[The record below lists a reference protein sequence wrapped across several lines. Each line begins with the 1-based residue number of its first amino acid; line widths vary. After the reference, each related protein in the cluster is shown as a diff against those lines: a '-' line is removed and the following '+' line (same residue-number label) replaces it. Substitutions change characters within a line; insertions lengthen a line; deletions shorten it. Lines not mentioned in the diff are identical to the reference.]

1 MDGAGLNLP
10 ATLEEARAGFWIP
23 VDKPLGWTSFD
34 VVAKVRNALKRRYGT
49 RIKIGHAGT
58 LDPLATGMLVLAV
71 GQKTK
76 EIEAVMAG
84 AKAYTATLK
93 LGATTASYDAES
105 PEMPTGALV
114 PELTSELAAE
124 LSEAFSGTVMQVP
137 PQFSAVKVDGKR
149 AYDMARSGK
158 VAEVKARPVHIEGL
172 KLKALDS
179 RHWELHVRCGKGTYI
194 RSLGHDIG
202 QHLGCGAYLA
212 ALRRTEVAPFSQM
225 FSVEAVL
232 DAIAQPKE
240 DVPTIEAGI

>member
-1 MDGAGLNLP
+1 MDGTSLILP
-10 ATLEEARAGFWIP
+10 STLDEARAGFWIS

-58 LDPLATGMLVLAV
+58 LDPLATGLLVLAV

-76 EIEAVMAG
+76 EIESVMAG

-93 LGATTASYDAES
+93 LGATTASYDAET
-105 PEMPTGALV
+105 PEQPTGVVVPVLTPALFA
-114 PELTSELAAE
+114 ELTKV
-124 LSEAFSGTVMQVP
+124 FTGTVMQVP

-158 VAEVKARPVHIEGL
+158 VAEVKARPVQIDDLSLRAIDET
-172 KLKALDS
+172 
-179 RHWELHVRCGKGTYI
+179 HWELSVRCGKGTYI

-202 QHLGCGAYLA
+202 QHVGCGAYLT
-212 ALRRTEVAPFSQM
+212 ALRRTEVAPFTEM
-225 FSVEAVL
+225 HSVEAVL
-232 DAIAQPKE
+232 AAIQSS
-240 DVPTIEAGI
+240 

>member
-1 MDGAGLNLP
+1 MDGASLILP
-10 ATLEEARAGFWIP
+10 STLDEARAGFWIS

-76 EIEAVMAG
+76 EIESVMAG

-93 LGATTASYDAES
+93 LGATTASYDAER
-105 PEMPTGALV
+105 PEQPTGVVV
-114 PELTSELAAE
+114 PELTPALFAE
-124 LSEAFSGTVMQVP
+124 LTKVFTGTVMQVP

-149 AYDMARSGK
+149 AYDMARTGK
-158 VAEVKARPVHIEGL
+158 VAEVKARPVQIDDLSLHPIDET
-172 KLKALDS
+172 
-179 RHWELHVRCGKGTYI
+179 HWEMSVRCGKGTYI

-202 QHLGCGAYLA
+202 QHVGCGAYLT
-212 ALRRTEVAPFSQM
+212 ALRRTEVAPFTEM
-225 FSVEAVL
+225 HSVEAVL
-232 DAIAQPKE
+232 AAIQSS
-240 DVPTIEAGI
+240 

>member
-1 MDGAGLNLP
+1 MDGTRLSIP
-10 ATLEEARAGFWIP
+10 STLDEARAGFWIS

-76 EIEAVMAG
+76 EIESVMAG

-93 LGATTASYDAES
+93 LGATTASYDAET
-105 PEMPTGALV
+105 PEQPTGCAIPALT
-114 PELTSELAAE
+114 PALATELHRVFT
-124 LSEAFSGTVMQVP
+124 GTVMQVP

-149 AYDMARSGK
+149 AYDMARTGK
-158 VAEVKARPVHIEGL
+158 VAEVKARPVQIDDLSLHPI
-172 KLKALDS
+172 DDT
-179 RHWELHVRCGKGTYI
+179 HWEMSVRCGKGTYI

-202 QHLGCGAYLA
+202 QHVGCGAYLT
-212 ALRRTEVAPFSQM
+212 ALRRTEVAPFTEM
-225 FSVEAVL
+225 HSVEAVL
-232 DAIAQPKE
+232 AAIQSS
-240 DVPTIEAGI
+240 